1 MKSVT
6 GKKIK
11 KPSQITKLMSGK
23 EKYDI
28 LKNNTNMIKKYILE
42 KQYEN

>member
-1 MKSVT
+1 MMSVT

-11 KPSQITKLMSGK
+11 KPAQIANLIAGK

-28 LKNNTNMIKKYILE
+28 LSNNINKIKKYILE
-42 KQYEN
+42 KNYEN